1 MSDVNLQ
8 WAEDARLSA
17 IHNFTDLELL
27 DSKPARGLATHT
39 PVPGY
44 LYKPSKV
51 LSAEAFLMNA
61 KRASNTISNRK
72 PAKAGNQPAPSDKVK
87 SFAYHEATPAT
98 NDISSLTKA

>member
-44 LYKPSKV
+44 LY
-51 LSAEAFLMNA
+51 
-61 KRASNTISNRK
+61 
-72 PAKAGNQPAPSDKVK
+72 
-87 SFAYHEATPAT
+87 
-98 NDISSLTKA
+98 